1 MDASFSG
8 LTQQFGDAT
17 ERIEATASAGERPL
31 PEVEAYLDSV
41 MSWLRI
47 AVIFG
52 GDKSARDAVVNPMP
66 NPRAWNSYE
75 PVAADIADS
84 LRRLGFRH
92 VQTMP
97 ENMNLGDR
105 LRQEGIQFAWLNSG
119 GVQGYNPMSHA
130 PALLELLGIPYVGH
144 DPLNAGTL
152 DNKHLFKRSL
162 TALGIPTAPFITWHM
177 ARGPFRPKI
186 NSRFIRCFRNHWGAF
201 VVKPACGR
209 ASLHLHVVEDERGL
223 PDAVADVFRATE
235 NHVLIEAYLPGAEY
249 CVAVGEPCVARN
261 RRIFGRRDPFIFSVI
276 QRLLDADERI
286 VASTDMRP
294 IKSSRLRALTAKAD
308 GAVRIQLYELARA
321 TYLDFNL
328 EGLTRLDVRAD
339 AAGTLCILEAN
350 PKPDL
355 TRPSGD
361 VTSLV
366 CAGLESEGL
375 DYDDLI
381 LTMIAARL
389 AFLQRH
395 RPCALPRPQAMG

>member
-1 MDASFSG
+1 MDASSPG
-8 LTQQFGDAT
+8 LTQPFGDTA
-17 ERIEATASAGERPL
+17 ERVLPPILANERPL
-31 PEVEAYLDSV
+31 PAVEAYVDSV
-41 MSWLRI
+41 MSSLRI

-52 GDKSARDAVVNPMP
+52 GDKSAPDAVVNPMP
-66 NPRAWNSYE
+66 NSRSWKSYE
-75 PVAADIADS
+75 PVATNIADS

-97 ENMNLGDR
+97 ENMHLGDR
-105 LRQEGIQFAWLNSG
+105 LRQEGIQFAWINSG

-130 PALLELLGIPYVGH
+130 PALLELLGLPYVGH
-144 DPLNAGTL
+144 DPLNASTL

-162 TALGIPTAPFITWHM
+162 TAFGIPTAPFITWHM

-201 VVKPACGR
+201 IVKPVCGR
-209 ASLHLHVVEDERGL
+209 ASLHVHVVDDERGL

-249 CVAVGEPCVARN
+249 CVAAGEPYVARN
-261 RRIFGRRDPFIFSVI
+261 RRIFGRNDPFIFSAL
-276 QRLLDADERI
+276 QRLLGADERI
-286 VASTDMRP
+286 VTSMDVRP
-294 IKSSRLRALTAKAD
+294 ISSNAVRALTASAD
-308 GAVRIQLYELARA
+308 EAVRIHLHELARS

-328 EGLTRLDVRAD
+328 EGLMRLDVRAD

-366 CAGLESEGL
+366 CAGLGSEGM

-381 LTMIAARL
+381 LTMIAGRL
-389 AFLQRH
+389 AFLRQH
-395 RPCALPRPQAMG
+395 RPFALPRTQATG